1 MVAGHLS
8 VSELETRFRAAKDTL
23 EKSHLQVIWLLAK
36 GHSKGEVAQITAL
49 SPRWINKLLQRYA
62 AHGPEAL
69 GDLRHTNRRAT
80 PLLDAADLE
89 ALRQRLTTPP
99 EDGGLWSGR
108 KVAGWIAQRC
118 GLEQVHAQRGWEAL
132 QKLDWT
138 LQSPRPRHPK
148 AAGPE
153 QAEAYKKARA
163 SAGRGSRQA
172 PGQAGRAMDHGRA
185 SARAEADP
193 APGVGAQGPAPR
205 GAGPSPL

>member
-1 MVAGHLS
+1 MVPDLLS
-8 VSELETRFRAAKDTL
+8 VSELETRFRAAKDTV
-23 EKSHLQVIWLLAK
+23 EKSHLQVIWLLAR

-69 GDLRHTNRRAT
+69 GDLRHKNRGAA

-89 ALRQRLTTPP
+89 ALRQRLATPP

-108 KVAGWIAQRC
+108 KVAAWMAERR
-118 GLEQVHAQRGWEAL
+118 GLEHVHAQRGWEAL
-132 QKLDWT
+132 MKLDWT

-153 QAEAYKKARA
+153 QAEAYKKSSRKPLPRKAPSTRTNR
-163 SAGRGSRQA
+163 SNYGPRTSTGS
-172 PGQAGRAMDHGRA
+172 G
-185 SARAEADP
+185 
-193 APGVGAQGPAPR
+193 
-205 GAGPSPL
+205 